1 MGARAREFWRFV
13 APNSSS
19 RPGAPGAPGLTCRR
33 KAHNAPKRHA
43 PQRTNITPALCI
55 PTMKFHTITFGC
67 QMNVNDSDWLARA
80 LVQRGGSETSP
91 EEADVVIVNTCSVRE
106 KPELKVYSQLGR
118 LGAIRAQH
126 NPGMLVAVGG
136 CVAQQIG
143 MGFWER
149 FPFVRLV
156 FGTDGVAMAPQAI
169 ERLLREPSLRLS
181 LLDFTEEYME
191 RDPALPLPGDA
202 PDGATAASD
211 ASLRGP
217 AQAFVNIMQ
226 GCDNFCAYCIVPY
239 VRGRQKS
246 RSAPSVLDECRRHV
260 ARGAREIT
268 LLGQNVNSFG
278 LDRHGDGTTF
288 AQLLRQVAG
297 IDGLER
303 LRFTTSHPKDLADEV
318 IAAFGDLEVL
328 CPQLHLPLQSG
339 SDAVLAAMGRKYDT
353 ARYFGLVDRLRAAR
367 PDVELSTDLIVGFP
381 GETDADFHATL
392 LAMERVRYASSF
404 SFRYSDRPGV
414 RAEKMPH
421 KVSEEIASV
430 RLAELQD
437 LQNCFT
443 NETLAAMIGKHAV
456 VLFEGPSRKQD
467 DADETT
473 NAWRGRDPYNH
484 VVNVPCP
491 VACGDMTGKL
501 ATVDIAAA
509 KKHSLFGTLEG
520 TPW

>member
-1 MGARAREFWRFV
+1 
-13 APNSSS
+13 
-19 RPGAPGAPGLTCRR
+19 
-33 KAHNAPKRHA
+33 
-43 PQRTNITPALCI
+43 
-55 PTMKFHTITFGC
+55 MKCHIITFGC
-67 QMNVNDSDWLARA
+67 QMNVHDSDWLGRA
-80 LVQRGGSETSP
+80 LAQRGFSLAPP

-118 LGAIRAQH
+118 LGAIRDQH
-126 NPGMLVAVGG
+126 NPGMFVAVGG

-143 MGFWER
+143 LGFWER

-169 ERLLREPSLRLS
+169 ERLMREPGLRLS
-181 LLDFTEEYME
+181 LLDFTEEYVE
-191 RDPALPLPGDA
+191 RDPALHGD
-202 PDGATAASD
+202 T
-211 ASLRGP
+211 RGP
-217 AQAFVNIMQ
+217 AQVFVNIMQ

-278 LDRHGDGTTF
+278 LDSHGDGTSF
-288 AQLLRQVAG
+288 AHLLRQVAA

-318 IAAFGDLEVL
+318 IGLFGELDNL

-353 ARYFGLVDRLRAAR
+353 ARYFGLVDKLRAAR
-367 PDVELSTDLIVGFP
+367 PDIELSTDLIVGFP
-381 GETDADFHATL
+381 GETDADFRATL
-392 LAMERVRYASSF
+392 DAMERVRYATSF

-414 RAEKMPH
+414 RAERMSP
-421 KVSEEIASV
+421 KVPQDEAAA
-430 RLAELQD
+430 RLMTLQELQ
-437 LQNCFT
+437 NSFT
-443 NETLAAMIGKHAV
+443 NETLAAMLGKHAV
-456 VLFEGPSRKQD
+456 VLFEGASRKQD
-467 DADETT
+467 DTDMD
-473 NAWRGRDPYNH
+473 AWRGRDPYNH
-484 VVNVPCP
+484 VVNVACP
-491 VACGDMTGKL
+491 AACGDMTGKC
-501 ATVDIAAA
+501 AAVRIADA
-509 KKHSLFGTLEG
+509 KKHSLIGTLEG